1 MVVMNEND
9 DQVLSSIHSHQGV
22 LFLKKKQDKITHIG
36 DIQKKCL
43 DINLIQELMDLT
55 IKFH

>member
-22 LFLKKKQDKITHIG
+22 LFLKKKTGQNYPHWRHSKEVLGYKPNPRAYGSD
-36 DIQKKCL
+36 
-43 DINLIQELMDLT
+43 N
-55 IKFH
+55 